1 MKFSSAILGLCVVG
15 ISAFTHPVPAR
26 TFKAQSELY
35 SLSERAAY
43 DASPSMAGSPSDA
56 SRSGRRDVD
65 DVWDT
70 LSPITV
76 QGNALRTWSL
86 SDPYV
91 ERVQVYMRTDGRPLN
106 ANVELW
112 QGPDNTPQKMSVYL
126 EDGDMRPFNGVIET
140 PSDGS
145 NTTPQK
151 MSVYLE
157 DGDMRPFS
165 GVIETPSDGSNTIA
179 IRNTGYLEFPLSAC
193 VEAEV
198 EDAIARSLSD
208 MGSSERKIVQGGAI
222 YTTPFAPNVQN
233 VHVFLKTDGRPLN
246 ARVELLQGPNNN
258 KQVIEFYSEDGMI
271 RPMNIVFETPGVG
284 NVVRIV
290 NTATVEFPLIASV
303 KPLIIDGSISNGT
316 GRWGS
321 DREPFILS

>member
-1 MKFSSAILGLCVVG
+1 VG

-112 QGPDNTPQKMSVYL
+112 QGPDN
-126 EDGDMRPFNGVIET
+126 
-140 PSDGS
+140 
-145 NTTPQK
+145 TPQK

>member
-1 MKFSSAILGLCVVG
+1 MSGREAYGAPPSIVEGSNGL
-15 ISAFTHPVPAR
+15 
-26 TFKAQSELY
+26 
-35 SLSERAAY
+35 
-43 DASPSMAGSPSDA
+43 
-56 SRSGRRDVD
+56 SRSGAREFD

-76 QGNALRTWSL
+76 QGNSLRTWSL

-91 ERVQVYMRTDGRPLN
+91 ERVQVYMKTDGRPLN

-145 NTTPQK
+145 NT
-151 MSVYLE
+151 
-157 DGDMRPFS
+157 
-165 GVIETPSDGSNTIA
+165 IA

-198 EDAIARSLSD
+198 EDEIAKSLSD

-222 YTTPFAPNVQN
+222 YTTPFAPNVQS

-258 KQVIEFYSEDGMI
+258 KQVIEFYSEDGQL

-316 GRWGS
+316 GNWRS
-321 DREPFILS
+321 DRQRFILN

>member
-1 MKFSSAILGLCVVG
+1 MKFSYAIVGLCVVG
-15 ISAFTHPVPAR
+15 ASAFTHPPLAQ
-26 TFKAQSELY
+26 TSKAQSDLF
-35 SLSERAAY
+35 SMSERAAY
-43 DASPSMAGSPSDA
+43 GGPPSIADGSNGL
-56 SRSGRRDVD
+56 SRSGARDIV

-76 QGNALRTWSL
+76 QGNSLRTWSL

-91 ERVQVYMRTDGRPLN
+91 ERVQVYMKTDGRPLN

-145 NTTPQK
+145 NT
-151 MSVYLE
+151 
-157 DGDMRPFS
+157 
-165 GVIETPSDGSNTIA
+165 IA

-198 EDAIARSLSD
+198 EDDIARSLSD

-222 YTTPFAPNVQN
+222 YTTPFAPNVQS

-258 KQVIEFYSEDGMI
+258 KQVIEFYSEDGQL

-303 KPLIIDGSISNGT
+303 KPLMIDGSISNGS
-316 GRWGS
+316 GSYRS
-321 DREPFILS
+321 DRQQFILN

>member
-126 EDGDMRPFNGVIET
+126 EDGDMRPFNAVIET

-145 NTTPQK
+145 NT
-151 MSVYLE
+151 V
-157 DGDMRPFS
+157 
-165 GVIETPSDGSNTIA
+165 A
-179 IRNTGYLEFPLSAC
+179 IRNTHSIEFPLSAC

-198 EDAIARSLSD
+198 DNAIANGMLSNT
-208 MGSSERKIVQGGAI
+208 GETKLVQGGAI
-222 YTTPFAPNVQN
+222 FTTPFSPSVGSVQ
-233 VHVFLKTDGRPLN
+233 VILTTDGRPLN

-258 KQVIEFYSEDGMI
+258 KQVIEFYSEDGKL
-271 RPMNIVFETPGVG
+271 RPLNVVFETPGVG

-290 NTATVEFPLIASV
+290 NTATVEFPLTATV
-303 KPLIIDGSISNGT
+303 KPFMVDNAVSDGT
-316 GRWGS
+316 GYRS
-321 DREPFILS
+321 NPFVLS

>member
-1 MKFSSAILGLCVVG
+1 MKFSSAILGLCAVG
-15 ISAFTHPVPAR
+15 ASAFTHPPLAR
-26 TFKAQSELY
+26 TFKAQSEIY
-35 SLSERAAY
+35 SLSERSAY
-43 DASPSMAGSPSDA
+43 DAPPPMTGSPTDA

-65 DVWDT
+65 DVWET

-76 QGNALRTWSL
+76 QGNSLRTWSL

-91 ERVQVYMRTDGRPLN
+91 ERVQVYMKTDGRPLN

-126 EDGDMRPFNGVIET
+126 EDGD
-140 PSDGS
+140 
-145 NTTPQK
+145 
-151 MSVYLE
+151 L
-157 DGDMRPFS
+157 RPFS
-165 GVIETPSDGSNTIA
+165 GVIETPSDGSNTVA

-198 EDAIARSLSD
+198 EDVIAKSLSD

-222 YTTPFAPNVQN
+222 YTTPFAPNVQS

-303 KPLIIDGSISNGT
+303 KPLFIDGSISNGT
-316 GRWGS
+316 GRQ
-321 DREPFILS
+321 FILS